1 MASNG
6 CNFCGK
12 VGIQPISNERTTF
25 NYSCL
30 EVKNKKS
37 NKADKADQQRSS
49 IKVKSPFQEEFQV
62 KNEMRELGS
71 EGKDIMHNVLSFFF
85 KTCFWNL
92 LHKCLCPQTCNCSH
106 RGFLIA
112 KERERI
118 SGLPKKLKQQ
128 TS

>member
-85 KTCFWNL
+85 KTCF
-92 LHKCLCPQTCNCSH
+92 
-106 RGFLIA
+106 
-112 KERERI
+112 
-118 SGLPKKLKQQ
+118 
-128 TS
+128 